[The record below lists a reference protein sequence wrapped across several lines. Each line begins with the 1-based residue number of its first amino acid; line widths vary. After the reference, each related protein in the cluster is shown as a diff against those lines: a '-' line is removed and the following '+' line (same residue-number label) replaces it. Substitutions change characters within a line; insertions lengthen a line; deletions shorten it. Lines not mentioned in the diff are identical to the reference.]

1 MYVIIKMF
9 TRERLIAIILVF
21 FITGFWDIILRAMS
35 EGKLSFFGI
44 EKMKWVTTLKPYFE
58 HHTVLGAALIAAFV
72 GAIAYVLIIYTYD
85 VLDVNN
91 KLYQLV
97 WVFLISGLVGIPMRL
112 SGLFPILNEHYYKPL
127 GFTYSFI
134 TDGMSGVVVAI
145 TLFIL
150 QIYI

>member
-1 MYVIIKMF
+1 MF

-44 EKMKWVTTLKPYFE
+44 EKMKWVTTLNPYFE
-58 HHTVLGAALIAAFV
+58 YHTVLGAALIAAFV

>member
-1 MYVIIKMF
+1 MYVIMKMF

>member
-1 MYVIIKMF
+1 MF
-9 TRERLIAIILVF
+9 TRERLITIILVF

-35 EGKLSFFGI
+35 EGKLSFLGI
-44 EKMKWVTTLKPYFE
+44 EKMKWVTTLKAYFE
-58 HHTVLGAALIAAFV
+58 QHTILGAALIAAFV